1 MQLTLELYSAH
12 VKCDVWTGPKICQ
25 VRKKTKTSV
34 VSQKDK
40 KIISILEFSTGC
52 LRQVQDSYDSVLL
65 IAIGLLF
72 KSVLNYSKNS
82 STVYE
87 NEISRFPFE
96 SVDFSNI
103 IKNAISK

>member
-1 MQLTLELYSAH
+1 MWNATFEPGLKSA
-12 VKCDVWTGPKICQ
+12 KCE
-25 VRKKTKTSV
+25 KKTKTSV
-34 VSQKDK
+34 VSHKDK
-40 KIISILEFSTGC
+40 KITSILEYSTGC

-96 SVDFSNI
+96 SLDFSNI
-103 IKNAISK
+103 IKNASSK